1 MGWWWHDGM
10 MAHCYC
16 ESKCHFIIG
25 RIQMNTTEY
34 RERHIISYHIIHTYN
49 DISYKYGM
57 RNGEFMGLDS

>member
-1 MGWWWHDGM
+1 
-10 MAHCYC
+10 
-16 ESKCHFIIG
+16 
-25 RIQMNTTEY
+25 MNTTEY